1 MIWFQSKGSIY
12 KTLLFFT
19 LFVAMSLEAK
29 IIKDIKFEGL
39 VHISSAIA
47 YEIIDVKKGDEI
59 DPSIID
65 ESIKKL
71 YRQRY
76 FEDIW
81 VDESDGVLTYHF
93 KEKSV
98 IAKVEVTGLSKE
110 KNEETLKIAGI
121 KKGDIYDETKIKS
134 AKTNIRKSLEAKGF
148 FDSAI
153 ETQNKVLNPGSLQT
167 NIIVNKGE
175 NIHIKDIYFFGAK
188 DFNYKDFKPHL
199 ANKKAQTMG
208 WFLGRDDG
216 LLKAGNLRM
225 DAMRIKE
232 FYLNRGYLDAVVSD
246 PILKTQFDNY
256 KATITYNIDE
266 GTQYKVNELKINI
279 DESIVSKNELMKNLK
294 LKKGDVFDVQKLR
307 KDIENITKVVSSKGY
322 AFTNVIPDVKQDKQN
337 SKANI
342 TYVVKPNKKVYVNNI
357 TIAGN
362 TITADS
368 VIRRELYFSESELFN
383 QKDLLDSNNA
393 LKRTGY
399 FNDVKIVPKQVAE
412 DKLDLIVNVS
422 EASTASIMGGLSY
435 GSFDKFGI
443 NAGVS
448 DRNFLGS
455 GIEVGVDIDASE
467 RTQRG
472 SIRFYNPRIYDSLYS
487 LGGNIF
493 KKELDYYNYNE
504 KSKGGDLRLGR
515 KLGRHT
521 HASITYLYKD
531 VELTDV
537 NETLQENNV
546 LYKEG
551 KTVKSSLIPA
561 ISYDNTDDYYLP
573 RKGVSLSSS
582 FEYAG
587 VGAEAKF
594 LKTSLSA
601 KYYYGFYDLIDYDL
615 IIRLKAR
622 ISHIKDRGN
631 LPLNEKLYLGGI
643 GSVRGF
649 RSGSLAP
656 KNSDDIL
663 IGANKLAAASVE
675 ISIPL
680 IESAQLRIFSF
691 YDYGM
696 IGDKNFDEIKR
707 SSTGAGLE
715 WAKSPLGVP
724 LQLFYA
730 KALDDEEGDR
740 TSRIEFSLGRRF

>member
-1 MIWFQSKGSIY
+1 MIWFYSKSSFY
-12 KTLLFFT
+12 KTLIFFALIT
-19 LFVAMSLEAK
+19 ASSLQAK
-29 IIKDIKFEGL
+29 SVKEIKFEGL
-39 VHISSAIA
+39 VHISPAIA
-47 YEIIDVKKGDEI
+47 SEIIDIKKGQEI
-59 DPSIID
+59 NPATVD

-81 VDESDGVLTYHF
+81 VDEKNGVLTYHF

-98 IAKVEVTGLSKE
+98 IAKVEVSGLKKE
-110 KNEETLKIAGI
+110 KNEETLKLSGI

-134 AKTNIRKSLEAKGF
+134 AKNNIRKSLEAQGF
-148 FDSAI
+148 FDSVI
-153 ETQNKVLNPGSLQT
+153 EAQNEMLNPGSLKT

-175 NIHIKDIYFFGAK
+175 NIHIKDIHFIGTK
-188 DFNYKDFKPHL
+188 DFGYRDFKPHL
-199 ANKKAQTMG
+199 ANKKTQSMG

-216 LLKAGNLRM
+216 LLKADQLKM

-232 FYLNRGYLDAVVSD
+232 FYLNHGYLDAVVSE
-246 PILKTQFDNY
+246 PILRTQFDNY

-266 GTQYKVNELKINI
+266 GMKYKVGEVKISI
-279 DESIVSKNELMKNLK
+279 DESIAKPNELMKNLK
-294 LKKGDVFDVQKLR
+294 LKEGDIFDVQKLR
-307 KDIENITKVVSSKGY
+307 RDIGKITEAVSQKGY

-337 SKANI
+337 SQANI
-342 TYVVKPNKKVYVNNI
+342 TYIVKPNEKVYVDNI

-362 TITADS
+362 TRTADS
-368 VIRRELYFSESELFN
+368 VIRRELYFSETELFS
-383 QKDLLDSNNA
+383 QKDLIDSNNA

-399 FNDVKIVPKQVAE
+399 FNDVKIVPKRVSE
-412 DKLDLIVNVS
+412 DKLDLIVNVD
-422 EASTASIMGGLSY
+422 EASTGSIMGGLSY
-435 GSFDKFGI
+435 GSFDKFGV
-443 NAGVS
+443 NVGVS

-455 GIEVGVDIDASE
+455 GIEVGVDVDASE
-467 RTQRG
+467 KTQKG
-472 SIRFYNPRIYDSLYS
+472 SIHFYNPRVFDSLYS

-493 KKELDYYNYNE
+493 KKEFDYYNYNE
-504 KSKGGDLRLGR
+504 KSKGGNLKLGR
-515 KLGRHT
+515 KIGRHT
-521 HASITYLYKD
+521 HASLTYLYED

-537 NETLQENNV
+537 NETLQEENI
-546 LYKEG
+546 LYTEG
-551 KTVKSSLIPA
+551 RTIKSSLIPS

-573 RKGVSLSSS
+573 RKGISLSSS

-587 VGAEAKF
+587 VGGEAKF
-594 LKTSLSA
+594 LKTSLQA
-601 KYYYGFYDLIDYDL
+601 KYYYGFKELIDYDL
-615 IIRLKAR
+615 IVRVKAR
-622 ISHIKDRGN
+622 VNHIKDRGN

-656 KNSDDIL
+656 KNDNGVL

-675 ISIPL
+675 LSIPL

-696 IGDKNFDEIKR
+696 TGDKNFNEIKR
-707 SSTGAGLE
+707 SSTGVGFE

-730 KALDDEEGDR
+730 KALDDKEGDR

>member
-1 MIWFQSKGSIY
+1 MIWFQSKNSIY
-12 KTLLFFT
+12 KTLIFFT
-19 LFVAMSLEAK
+19 LFVTMSLEAK
-29 IIKDIKFEGL
+29 SVKDIKFEGL
-39 VHISSAIA
+39 IHISPAIA
-47 YEIIDVKKGDEI
+47 YEIINIKKGDEI
-59 DPSIID
+59 DPALVD

-93 KEKSV
+93 KEKSI
-98 IAKVEVTGLSKE
+98 IAKIEITGLKKD
-110 KNEETLKIAGI
+110 KNEEILKIAGI

-153 ETQNKVLNPGSLQT
+153 ETENEILNPGSLKT
-167 NIIVNKGE
+167 NIIINKGE
-175 NIHIKDIYFFGAK
+175 NIHIEDIYFFGAK
-188 DFNYKDFKPHL
+188 DFTYKDFKPHL
-199 ANKKAQTMG
+199 ANKKTQTMG

-216 LLKAGNLRM
+216 LLKADQLRM

-232 FYLNRGYLDAVVSD
+232 FYLNHGYLDAVVSE
-246 PILKTQFDNY
+246 PMLKTQFDNY

-266 GTQYKVNELKINI
+266 GTQYKVGELKIDI
-279 DESIVSKNELMKNLK
+279 DNSIANKDKLIENLK
-294 LKKGDVFDVQKLR
+294 LKKGDVFDIQKLR
-307 KDIENITKVVSSKGY
+307 RDIGEITKIVSSKGY
-322 AFTNVIPDVKQDKQN
+322 AFTNVTPDVKQDKQN

-342 TYVVKPNKKVYVNNI
+342 TYIVKPNKKVYVNNI

-362 TITADS
+362 TRTADS

-412 DKLDLIVNVS
+412 DKLDFIVNVS
-422 EASTASIMGGLSY
+422 EASTGSIMGGLSY

-472 SIRFYNPRIYDSLYS
+472 AIRFYNPRVYDSLYS
-487 LGGNIF
+487 LGGNLF

-521 HASITYLYKD
+521 HASLTYLYED

-537 NETLQENNV
+537 NETLQENNI

-551 KTVKSSLIPA
+551 RTVKSSLIPA

-587 VGAEAKF
+587 VGGEAKF

-622 ISHIKDRGN
+622 INHIKDKGN
-631 LPLNEKLYLGGI
+631 LPLNEKLYLGGM

-663 IGANKLAAASVE
+663 IGANKLAAASIE
-675 ISIPL
+675 LSIPL

-696 IGDKNFDEIKR
+696 TGDKNFDEIKR
-707 SSTGAGLE
+707 SSTGVGLE

>member
-1 MIWFQSKGSIY
+1 MIWFHTKSSIY
-12 KTLLFFT
+12 KTILLFT
-19 LFVAMSLEAK
+19 LFTTISLHAK
-29 IIKDIKFEGL
+29 SVKDIKFEGL

-47 YEIIDVKKGDEI
+47 YEIIDIKKGQEI
-59 DPSIID
+59 NPAAID

-71 YRQRY
+71 YRQQY

-81 VDESDGVLTYHF
+81 VDESDGILTYHF

-98 IAKVEVTGLSKE
+98 IAKVEVTGLKKE
-110 KNEETLKIAGI
+110 KNEEILKLSGI
-121 KKGDIYDETKIKS
+121 KKGDIYDETKIRS
-134 AKTNIRKSLEAKGF
+134 AKTNIRKSLEAQGF
-148 FDSAI
+148 FDSVI
-153 ETQNKVLNPGSLQT
+153 ETQSRALNPGSLQT

-175 NIHIKDIYFFGAK
+175 NIHIEDIHFIGTK
-188 DFNYKDFKPHL
+188 DFGYKDFKSHL

-216 LLKAGNLRM
+216 LLKADQLKM
-225 DAMRIKE
+225 DAIRIKE
-232 FYLNRGYLDAVVSD
+232 FYLNHGYLDAVVNE
-246 PILKTQFDNY
+246 PILRTKFDNY
-256 KATITYNIDE
+256 KATIIYNIYE
-266 GTQYKVNELKINI
+266 GTQYKIGEVKIDIDKQIVNPKTLK
-279 DESIVSKNELMKNLK
+279 EAFTLK
-294 LKKGDVFDVQKLR
+294 AGDVFNVQKLR
-307 KDIENITKVVSSKGY
+307 KDIGKITEIVSNKGY
-322 AFTNVIPDVKQDKQN
+322 AFTNVLPDIKQDRQN
-337 SKANI
+337 SRANI

-362 TITADS
+362 TRTADS
-368 VIRRELYFSESELFN
+368 VIRRELYFSETELFN

-399 FNDVKIVPKQVAE
+399 FNNVKIVPKQVEE
-412 DKLDLIVNVS
+412 DKLDLIVNVD
-422 EASTASIMGGLSY
+422 EASTGSIMGGLSY
-435 GSFDKFGI
+435 GSFDKFGV

-455 GIEVGVDIDASE
+455 GIEVGMDIDASE
-467 RTQRG
+467 KTQKG
-472 SIRFYNPRIYDSLYS
+472 SIHFYNPRVFDSLYS
-487 LGGNIF
+487 LGGNLF
-493 KKELDYYNYNE
+493 KKEFDYYNYNE
-504 KSKGGDLRLGR
+504 KSKGGNLKLGR
-515 KLGRHT
+515 KLGRYT
-521 HASITYLYKD
+521 HASLTYLYED

-537 NETLQENNV
+537 NETLQEDNI
-546 LYKEG
+546 LYTEG
-551 KTVKSSLIPA
+551 RTIKSSLIPS

-587 VGAEAKF
+587 VGGEAEF

-601 KYYYGFYDLIDYDL
+601 KYYYGFNDLIDYDL
-615 IIRLKAR
+615 ILRLKAR
-622 ISHIKDRGN
+622 INHIKDRGN
-631 LPLNEKLYLGGI
+631 LPLNEKLYLGGM

-656 KNSDDIL
+656 KNDDGVL

-675 ISIPL
+675 LSIPL
-680 IESAQLRIFSF
+680 IESAELRIFGF

-696 IGDKNFDEIKR
+696 TGDKNFDEIKR
-707 SSTGAGLE
+707 SSTGVGFE

-730 KALDDEEGDR
+730 KALDDKEGDR